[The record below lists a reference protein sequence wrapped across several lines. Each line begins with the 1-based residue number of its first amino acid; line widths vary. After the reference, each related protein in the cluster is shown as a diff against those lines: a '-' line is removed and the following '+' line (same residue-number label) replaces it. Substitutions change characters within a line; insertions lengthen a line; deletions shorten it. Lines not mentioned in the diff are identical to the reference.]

1 VHLVKATPQHL
12 PQYRY
17 IHLPLREADN
27 VHRRQGF
34 SAHGVDIA
42 QGIGRSN
49 LSELVRVVHYRREEI
64 ERLDN
69 GQLVSELIDA
79 GIQIERLDNGQLVSE
94 LIDAGILGP
103 LNARDEIRVELE
115 GQSSQ
120 RFGEVSRT
128 YLASSTRTVN
138 GLGEALLSLVT
149 HVTLLFGCILP
160 FKY

>member
-49 LSELVRVVHYRREEI
+49 LPELVRVIHYWREK
-64 ERLDN
+64 
-69 GQLVSELIDA
+69 
-79 GIQIERLDNGQLVSE
+79 IERLDNGQLVSE